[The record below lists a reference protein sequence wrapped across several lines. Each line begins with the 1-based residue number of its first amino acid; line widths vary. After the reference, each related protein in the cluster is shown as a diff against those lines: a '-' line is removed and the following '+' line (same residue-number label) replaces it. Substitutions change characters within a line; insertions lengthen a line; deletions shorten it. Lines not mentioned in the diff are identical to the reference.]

1 MPRNSAYASPEQCLR
16 AHLRESQDGWRLS
29 HIYFSF
35 LMAGGR
41 SDLFKGANKILQRRQ
56 GYFVQ
61 TGVFKHYFVQTGV
74 FKHYLRL
81 HQVGQHN
88 LKGSMG

>member
-16 AHLRESQDGWRLS
+16 AHLRESPDGWRLS
-29 HIYFSF
+29 HIYSSF

-41 SDLFKGANKILQRRQ
+41 SDSFKGANKIVRRRQ
-56 GYFVQ
+56 G
-61 TGVFKHYFVQTGV
+61 YFVQTGV